1 MSCSAEICWQLLYTK
16 PRAETWVE
24 INLRRQGYAT
34 LYPQVRA
41 RGGLKPLFPRYIFA
55 GFEGAQSPRPMR
67 STMGVL
73 YVVHCGSEPARVP
86 AEVIAEVRGRMNEWG
101 VVTLDLPAVPRDPLF
116 DRRERERVRALV
128 KLAAAGFRVRVG

>member
-1 MSCSAEICWQLLYTK
+1 MSCGTDLCWQLLYTK

-34 LYPQVRA
+34 LYPLVRA
-41 RGGLKPLFPRYIFA
+41 RSGLKPLFPRYMFA
-55 GFEGAQSPRPMR
+55 GFLSGQSPRPLR

-73 YVVHCGSEPARVP
+73 YVVHCGGEPARVP
-86 AEVIAEVRGRMNEWG
+86 HDVIAGVRSRMNESG
-101 VVTLDLPAVPRDPLF
+101 VVTLDLPAARDPLF

-128 KLAAAGFRVRVG
+128 KLAAAGFRIRVA

>member
-1 MSCSAEICWQLLYTK
+1 MSCGTELCWQLLYTK

-34 LYPQVRA
+34 LYPQIRA
-41 RGGLKPLFPRYIFA
+41 RSGLRPLFPRYMFA
-55 GFEGAQSPRPMR
+55 GFLPEQSPRPLR

-73 YVVHCGSEPARVP
+73 YVVRFGSEPTRVP
-86 AEVIAEVRGRMNEWG
+86 HDVIAAVRGRMNEWG
-101 VVTLDLPAVPRDPLF
+101 VVTLEHLKVPDPLF

-128 KLAAAGFRVRVG
+128 KLAAAGFRVRVA